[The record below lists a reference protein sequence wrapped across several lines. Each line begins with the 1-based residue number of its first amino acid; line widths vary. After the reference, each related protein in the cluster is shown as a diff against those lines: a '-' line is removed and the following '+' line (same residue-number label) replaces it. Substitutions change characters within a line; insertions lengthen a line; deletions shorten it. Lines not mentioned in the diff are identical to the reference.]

1 MLKDTIRV
9 NDHYTC
15 DYLYGCD
22 GLNGTVRDY
31 LKIPLVGNRDVQRFL
46 NIHFTSKLLVDRL
59 EDYNSMLTF
68 VYNSDI
74 TAVIIKHRLEDGTF
88 AIQIPLDLLSGK
100 TDV

>member
-46 NIHFTSKLLVDRL
+46 NIHFTSK
-59 EDYNSMLTF
+59 
-68 VYNSDI
+68 
-74 TAVIIKHRLEDGTF
+74 
-88 AIQIPLDLLSGK
+88 
-100 TDV
+100 